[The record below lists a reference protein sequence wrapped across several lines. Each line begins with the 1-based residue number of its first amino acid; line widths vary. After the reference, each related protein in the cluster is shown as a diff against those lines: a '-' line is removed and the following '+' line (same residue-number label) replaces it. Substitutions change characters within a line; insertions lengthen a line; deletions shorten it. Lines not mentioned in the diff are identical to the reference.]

1 MISRLD
7 PRRSLAAAIGWAVF
21 AVVVLASLLA
31 AELAAG
37 EAERA
42 ARDDAQRLLGQYAE
56 QIAHTLDADLRTRL
70 SIVQAT
76 AAQIAA
82 SRDRGADALR
92 AHLDALRAHFPE
104 FVWLGVAD
112 ERGRLLASTGSASAG
127 DSAAGLRWFV
137 RAQSGPYVGGVRVA
151 TDSTGQEP
159 LARADAARW
168 VVDVAAPVEDAAGR
182 RQGAIGAALAWAWI
196 EALRSDL
203 LASLEAGRG
212 LQVLLV
218 DGGGRVLSGP
228 SSWTGRVLHGSD
240 DAQERGAFVVG
251 RHALVPRAGSDL
263 DLVVLVRQSSAT
275 ALAPVRRVRG
285 TVFVTVLLVGLLSAG
300 IAVAAARA
308 LTRRLRALAVDAQA
322 VRHGGK
328 QEIAVPRGRDEVSRI
343 GATISELVHHL
354 QREKA
359 ALAALNAALDARV
372 AERTARIERMADEAR
387 HAAVIRER
395 LRLARALHDTLA
407 HSLMALLTQIRMVR
421 KVRGRLSS
429 DELDRELGSAEDV
442 AASGLADARAAIAQM
457 RHGGASETGL
467 SAALADLIERFGE
480 STGIAA
486 TLQSEGGAADLTGE
500 RAEAV
505 FRIVE
510 EALRNVERHA
520 RARSV
525 LVSLTTAAPPA
536 GSDVTE
542 PRVCVTVTDDGVGFD
557 SEAAHPGHYGLL
569 GMREQAQMIGAEL
582 QVRSAPGEGTRLR
595 LEFPA

>member
-1 MISRLD
+1 MISRFD

-42 ARDDAQRLLGQYAE
+42 ARADAQRLLGQYAE
-56 QIAHTLDADLRTRL
+56 QIAHALDADLRTRL

-82 SRDRGADALR
+82 SSDRDADALR
-92 AHLDALRAHFPE
+92 ARLDALRAHFPE
-104 FVWLGVAD
+104 FGWLGVAD
-112 ERGRLLASTGSASAG
+112 ERGRLLASSGSAPPG
-127 DSAAGLRWFV
+127 DGAAGLRWFE
-137 RAQSGPYVGGVRVA
+137 RAQSGAYVGDVRVA
-151 TDSTGQEP
+151 AGTGGAAP
-159 LARADAARW
+159 LGRVDAPRR
-168 VVDVAAPVEDAAGR
+168 VVDVGAPVEDAAGD
-182 RQGAIGAALAWAWI
+182 RQGAIGAELAWTWI
-196 EALRSDL
+196 EAQRSDL
-203 LASLEAGRG
+203 LASLEAGRR
-212 LQVLLV
+212 LQVLLA
-218 DGGGRVLSGP
+218 DGDGRVLAGP
-228 SSWTGRVLHGSD
+228 SSWTGRVVDESD
-240 DAQERGAFVVG
+240 DAREGGAFVVG

-263 DLVVLVRQSSAT
+263 NLTVLVRQNAAS
-275 ALAPVRRVRG
+275 ALAPVRRVRS
-285 TVFVTVLLVGLLSAG
+285 TVFVTVLLVGLLSAA
-300 IAVAAARA
+300 IAVAVTRA
-308 LTRRLRALAVDAQA
+308 LTRRLQALAVDAQA

-328 QEIAVPRGRDEVSRI
+328 QEIAVPRGSDEVSRI
-343 GATISELVHHL
+343 GATMSELVGHL

-387 HAAVIRER
+387 HAAVTRER

-421 KVRGRLSS
+421 KVRGRLSP
-429 DELDRELGSAEDV
+429 DELDRELASAEAV

-467 SAALADLIERFGE
+467 SAALADLVGRFGE
-480 STGIAA
+480 RTGIAA
-486 TLQSEGGAADLTGE
+486 TLQSEDGAADLTGE

-520 RARSV
+520 QARSV
-525 LVSLTTAAPPA
+525 RVRVTTVSPPA
-536 GSDVTE
+536 DSGPAE
-542 PRVCVTVTDDGVGFD
+542 PRVCVTVEDDGVGFD

-569 GMREQAQMIGAEL
+569 GIREQAQVIGAEL